1 MDLFFFNSKPP
12 QTQTIFF
19 FDFKFFLK
27 FNLILLAHPPLTCT
41 VKKIQIYGKKL
52 PIFLK
57 ILHIFLFE
65 INSVQ
70 QSWLMCNIMFL
81 TLKCEI

>member
-1 MDLFFFNSKPP
+1 MDLFFFLIKTPTNANH
-12 QTQTIFF
+12 FF
-19 FDFKFFLK
+19 WDFKFFLK